1 MIVKWL
7 LTFLLMI
14 KSDSWCI
21 CYELSNDISEP
32 ETCSLMD
39 SVNKILNI
47 TVTIT
52 SEIDAVSFA
61 ENVPIRREYDFVIVG
76 SGPSGCVLANRLS
89 DANYSVL
96 LLEAGSAENPIIT
109 NIPMSAANLQ
119 HSEYNWNYATEP
131 QNKACLCMFC
141 HSIFQLKLNFRFFCC
156 FQLYVIKCH
165 FVHKNISSN
174 G

>member
-1 MIVKWL
+1 MIMKLL
-7 LTFLLMI
+7 LTILLMI
-14 KSDSWCI
+14 ESGLWCI

-32 ETCSLMD
+32 KTCSLMD

-47 TVTIT
+47 TVTIS

-89 DANYSVL
+89 DSNYSVL

-109 NIPMSAANLQ
+109 NIPMTAANLQ
-119 HSEYNWNYATEP
+119 HSEYNWNYVTEP
-131 QNKACLCMFC
+131 QNRACLCMLLFN
-141 HSIFQLKLNFRFFCC
+141 FFKKLKLKTHLQFSM
-156 FQLYVIKCH
+156 YT
-165 FVHKNISSN
+165 
-174 G
+174 